1 MLTLFIA
8 AEAGGEA
15 HNPLVPNIVELVIGS
30 IAFFIVLF
38 GLGRVLLPR
47 ITKTLEERANAIE
60 GGIKRA
66 EEAQAEAAQ
75 VLEQYRT
82 QLAEARQEAG
92 RLREQAREEGAAIVA
107 EMRQQAQAEAAR
119 ITAAASAQIEAERQA
134 ATVQLRSEVGRL
146 AVDLAGKV
154 VGESLTDDARQAR
167 VVERFLAELEGAPA
181 SNGSQDR

>member
-1 MLTLFIA
+1 MIRLTLLA
-8 AEAGGEA
+8 AEEA
-15 HNPLVPNIVELVIGS
+15 HNPLVPNVVELVFGT
-30 IAFFIVLF
+30 IAFAIVFF

-75 VLEQYRT
+75 MLEQYRS
-82 QLAEARQEAG
+82 QLAEAHAEAG
-92 RLREQAREEGAAIVA
+92 RQREQAREEGAAIVA

-134 ATVQLRSEVGRL
+134 ATVQLRGEVGRL
-146 AVDLAGKV
+146 AVELASKI
-154 VGESLTDDARQAR
+154 VGESLHDDARQAA
-167 VVERFLAELEGAPA
+167 VVDRFLAELEAAPA
-181 SNGSQDR
+181 STGSQDS